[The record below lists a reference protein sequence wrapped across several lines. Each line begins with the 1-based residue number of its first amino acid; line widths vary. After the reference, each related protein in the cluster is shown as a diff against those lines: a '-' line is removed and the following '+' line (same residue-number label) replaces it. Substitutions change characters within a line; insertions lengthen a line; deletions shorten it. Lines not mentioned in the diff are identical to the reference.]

1 MAYKKLPSLQLLLCL
16 NDQISLVN
24 GLRNPPSRGYIDT
37 GCRCLVCQASVF
49 GTSVKSPAMP
59 GFLVN
64 LPQAINC
71 KSGPG
76 IVYHITCMSKN
87 PECKYAHYVGRAW
100 SSNENVYPM
109 PARWSNHKS
118 HFKMGHNGCRL
129 TDHLHKYHRKQDPQ
143 QLLKIVVLQSA
154 ATFEETKKLELYW
167 TRKLFA
173 FVPTGLNVRE
183 EE

>member
-1 MAYKKLPSLQLLLCL
+1 
-16 NDQISLVN
+16 
-24 GLRNPPSRGYIDT
+24 
-37 GCRCLVCQASVF
+37 
-49 GTSVKSPAMP
+49 
-59 GFLVN
+59 
-64 LPQAINC
+64 
-71 KSGPG
+71 
-76 IVYHITCMSKN
+76 
-87 PECKYAHYVGRAW
+87 
-100 SSNENVYPM
+100 M